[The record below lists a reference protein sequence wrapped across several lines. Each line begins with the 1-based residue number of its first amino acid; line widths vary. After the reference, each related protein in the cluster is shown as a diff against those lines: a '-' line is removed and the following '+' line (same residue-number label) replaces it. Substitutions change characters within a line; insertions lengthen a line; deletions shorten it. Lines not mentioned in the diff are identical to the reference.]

1 MAEGRPPYIIH
12 VYSAKHK
19 RKPHANYG
27 KLGKMIIK
35 IYTVKLWNDLNTL
48 AVRARLIYF

>member
-27 KLGKMIIK
+27 KLGK
-35 IYTVKLWNDLNTL
+35 WNDTEH
-48 AVRARLIYF
+48 VTG

>member
-27 KLGKMIIK
+27 KLGKMVIK
-35 IYTVKLWNDLNTL
+35 MNTYVCL
-48 AVRARLIYF
+48 